1 MIDNIIDY
9 IQTNWLEVFGIVT
22 TLICVWL
29 NIRQN
34 IWGWFWAVVS
44 SSVYGVVYFQSKL
57 YSDMELQIVFIVL
70 SVYGWYQW
78 LFGGAD
84 KTELPASKMPVKYI
98 PICIVVGLAFTGI
111 SGYLHSQTDASLPYL
126 DASLTAVSLIAQWM
140 MARKYLE
147 NWLLWIAANLV
158 YIGMYYTKD
167 LYGTSILYALL
178 LIMAIK
184 GYFDWKKTI
193 SSPAES
199 SLHN

>member
-184 GYFDWKKTI
+184 GYFDWKKTMDK
-193 SSPAES
+193 
-199 SLHN
+199 